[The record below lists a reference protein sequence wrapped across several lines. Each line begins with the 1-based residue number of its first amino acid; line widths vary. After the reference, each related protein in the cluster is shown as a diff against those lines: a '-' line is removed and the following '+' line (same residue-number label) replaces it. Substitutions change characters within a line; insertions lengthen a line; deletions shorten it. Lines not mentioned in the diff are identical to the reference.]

1 MQTTKDKILNNLRLS
16 KTYIN
21 NILIELNE
29 KSNWN
34 SALNEKDLEVSEK
47 LYKAVLEM
55 SNRIF

>member
-1 MQTTKDKILNNLRLS
+1 MVKNEIVNNLRLS

-34 SALNEKDLEVSEK
+34 STLNEKDLEVSEK